1 MSIRIKFVLIVV
13 FIAAGFL
20 SAQNEMFNGSLSSDT
35 RTAFERCIETSKINV
50 MPVQSSK
57 KSVALAG
64 LFSLVLPGAGEFY
77 AGDYLKAAAFIAL
90 EAAIVTTAIV
100 YDNKGD
106 KQTKIFENYA
116 DENWSVVLYAK
127 WLNKYHNA
135 NIDISEDVTLPSW
148 ERVDWNVLNS
158 FENGSHK
165 LPRHG
170 NQQYYELIGK
180 YWQYSAG
187 WNDYT
192 SGINNTELSP
202 NYRFYSGMRGEAN
215 DLYNVASKAV
225 IGIYIN
231 HFLSMLDAVWSAVS
245 YNKDIAV
252 TTRIQTEQFAN
263 KVEFVPTVNIR
274 FNF

>member
-1 MSIRIKFVLIVV
+1 MGIRIKLALMVV
-13 FIAAGFL
+13 FLAAQFL
-20 SAQNEMFNGSLSSDT
+20 AAQNEMFNGSLAADT
-35 RTAFERCIETSKINV
+35 KTAFESYTEISKINV
-50 MPVQSSK
+50 MPVQGSK
-57 KSVALAG
+57 KSVVLAG
-64 LFSLVLPGAGEFY
+64 LLSLLLPGAGEFY

-106 KQTKIFENYA
+106 KQTEIFENYA
-116 DENWSVVLYAK
+116 DENWSVVRYAE
-127 WLNKYHNA
+127 WLNQYHNA
-135 NIDISEDVTLPSW
+135 QIPIDPDATLPSW

-158 FENGSHK
+158 FEDGSHK

-202 NYRFYSGMRGEAN
+202 NYRSYSGMRGEAN

-231 HFLSMLDAVWSAVS
+231 HFLSLLDAVWSAVS

-252 TTRIQTEQFAN
+252 TTRLRTEQFAN